1 MISFI
6 SVRVLEVANVSIRV
20 VLNIT
25 SHIWMAFSHKNP
37 GICEYETVVEYETV
51 LGMKFNGFDCCL

>member
-6 SVRVLEVANVSIRV
+6 SVSILEIANVFIRV

-25 SHIWMAFSHKNP
+25 SHMWMAFSHYIIIQGSVSMKL
-37 GICEYETVVEYETV
+37 YE
-51 LGMKFNGFDCCL
+51 

>member
-6 SVRVLEVANVSIRV
+6 SVRVLEVANVFIRV

-25 SHIWMAFSHKNP
+25 SHIWMAFNHCIKIQGS
-37 GICEYETVVEYETV
+37 VS
-51 LGMKFNGFDCCL
+51 MKLWLSMKLFWV